1 MPNDSNKTHT
11 GTGRIAKINIYTM
24 TLTETN
30 DTSKKVCLKMIIN
43 DKFNSIVLSE
53 KDIHWVIKII
63 IRGGF
68 AANLSFDET
77 QSNVFYKSYIKNLI
91 EEDVQKIDG
100 VKKNN
105 SKMNALIKSI
115 SRNSATNI
123 LNTTLLNDISQYD
136 TEISKNTLPQYLE
149 SLERCNFFYKIKAFS
164 PNNVHSKNTIRTTDK
179 IILCDEC
186 LALAIL
192 NLNKDNIL
200 KQLNNFGHHFESFVL
215 KELLVYA
222 SCINAELFFYKDNN
236 LEVDAIMVLD
246 DKKYIAFEIKLGVDE
261 EENAIKN
268 LNRFSKF
275 MENKG
280 SKPFKSVAL
289 IGVGSISRKINDDL
303 YIVSLEH
310 FSL

>member
-1 MPNDSNKTHT
+1 
-11 GTGRIAKINIYTM
+11 
-24 TLTETN
+24 
-30 DTSKKVCLKMIIN
+30 
-43 DKFNSIVLSE
+43 
-53 KDIHWVIKII
+53 
-63 IRGGF
+63 
-68 AANLSFDET
+68 
-77 QSNVFYKSYIKNLI
+77 
-91 EEDVQKIDG
+91 
-100 VKKNN
+100 
-105 SKMNALIKSI
+105 MNALIKSI